1 VLTSDGLVAAT
12 AGGPVVTSVV
22 PVISLRRLS
31 VQDRTR
37 SQTAENLPEERA
49 VVSNIISTNATW
61 VRITQKQTV
70 VDAWCHS
77 SFGNSTSEL
86 L

>member
-1 VLTSDGLVAAT
+1 VEAGTDVRGAVKVVLTSGGLVAAT

-31 VQDRTR
+31 VQNRTR

-49 VVSNIISTNATW
+49 VFPNIVSTNATW
-61 VRITQKQTV
+61 FRIT
-70 VDAWCHS
+70 
-77 SFGNSTSEL
+77 
-86 L
+86 